1 VVLKH
6 LVDYE
11 RGMIKMIFKVTKPV
25 HYFLIITLTLA
36 LLLLLVANLSSL
48 VFADN
53 ANNLWEPGK
62 RYPLV
67 FYPVHIQAPSP
78 PG

>member
-1 VVLKH
+1 
-6 LVDYE
+6 
-11 RGMIKMIFKVTKPV
+11 MIFKVTKPV

-53 ANNLWEPGK
+53 ANNLP
-62 RYPLV
+62 
-67 FYPVHIQAPSP
+67 ISAPTAQCGLSQHLAHKA
-78 PG
+78 GQCLE